1 MRKFAAPIPILLLL
15 VVLALA
21 GCGGEPGGEILDKS
35 IQTMEQVKSLKMNV
49 DVINEEDGQK
59 QEDSYEAV
67 VVRSGDNPDEYNM
80 MLAVDVPGVED
91 KVYFVDGYQYV
102 KIDGEWYKA
111 PIEQQAT
118 MGLGQFEQL
127 KEMSDEMNVTSENG
141 DSWTISF
148 DLSSQFL
155 EDAMMEDTEELETMG
170 PDFDEMIQ
178 SFVENTRIGGEL
190 RIAKSTYYLEMMNT
204 TMNTS
209 IEGFGSFSM
218 DATARFSDFDK
229 GLEVELPAD
238 AKNARD
244 LPEDMEM
251 PELPFSDPL
260 SF

>member
-1 MRKFAAPIPILLLL
+1 MRKFTAPIPILLLL

-35 IQTMEQVKSLKMNV
+35 MEKMEQVKSLKTKVNV
-49 DVINEEDGQK
+49 TSEEGGQK

-67 VVRSGDNPDEYNM
+67 VVRSDDNPDVYNM
-80 MLAVDVPGVED
+80 MLVTDVPEVED
-91 KVYFVDGYQYV
+91 KIYFVDGYQYL
-102 KIDGEWYKA
+102 KTGGEWYKTPA
-111 PIEQQAT
+111 EQQAT

-127 KEMSDEMNVTSENG
+127 KDMSDKMNVTSESG
-141 DSWTISF
+141 DSWTLSF
-148 DLSSQFL
+148 DLSAEFL
-155 EDAMMEDTEELETMG
+155 EDAMTEGTEGLETMG
-170 PDFDEMIQ
+170 PEFDEMMQ

-209 IEGFGSFSM
+209 IEGLGSFSI
-218 DATARFSDFDK
+218 DTTARFSDFDK

-251 PELPFSDPL
+251 PELPFNDPL